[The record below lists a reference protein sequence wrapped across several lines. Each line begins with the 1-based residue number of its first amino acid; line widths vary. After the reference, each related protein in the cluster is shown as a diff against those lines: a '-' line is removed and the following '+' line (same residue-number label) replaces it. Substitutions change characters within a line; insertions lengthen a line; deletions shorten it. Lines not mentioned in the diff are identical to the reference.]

1 MNETF
6 LTPAEL
12 FEQFGIP
19 IQTQAK
25 WRMKNNNKI
34 KIPFIKLG
42 RRIVYKRSSIVE
54 FLDSLERNKIG
65 RYRVFVFGFKF
76 NTAYTLRTMCTLRGL
91 I

>member
-42 RRIVYKRSSIVE
+42 RRIVYKRSSLEE
-54 FLDSLERNKIG
+54 FLDSLEKNK
-65 RYRVFVFGFKF
+65 VK
-76 NTAYTLRTMCTLRGL
+76 T
-91 I
+91 

>member
-42 RRIVYKRSSIVE
+42 RRIVYKRSSIEE
-54 FLDSLERNKIG
+54 FLNSLEKNK
-65 RYRVFVFGFKF
+65 VK
-76 NTAYTLRTMCTLRGL
+76 T
-91 I
+91 

>member
-6 LTPAEL
+6 LTPTEL

-25 WRMKNNNKI
+25 WRMKNSNKV

-42 RRIVYKRSSIVE
+42 RRIVYKRSSIEE
-54 FLDSLERNKIG
+54 FLDSLERNKPG
-65 RYRVFVFGFKF
+65 K
-76 NTAYTLRTMCTLRGL
+76 
-91 I
+91 

>member
-6 LTPAEL
+6 LMPAEL

-42 RRIVYKRSSIVE
+42 RRIVYKRSSIEE
-54 FLDSLERNKIG
+54 FLDGLEKNK
-65 RYRVFVFGFKF
+65 VK
-76 NTAYTLRTMCTLRGL
+76 T
-91 I
+91 

>member
-1 MNETF
+1 MSETF

-42 RRIVYKRSSIVE
+42 RRIVYKRSSIEE
-54 FLDSLERNKIG
+54 FLDSLEKNK
-65 RYRVFVFGFKF
+65 VK
-76 NTAYTLRTMCTLRGL
+76 T
-91 I
+91 

>member
-6 LTPAEL
+6 LTPTEL

-42 RRIVYKRSSIVE
+42 RRIVYKRSSIEE
-54 FLDSLERNKIG
+54 FLDSLEKNKA
-65 RYRVFVFGFKF
+65 K
-76 NTAYTLRTMCTLRGL
+76 T
-91 I
+91 

>member
-6 LTPAEL
+6 LTPSEL

-42 RRIVYKRSSIVE
+42 RRIVYKRSSIEE
-54 FLDSLERNKIG
+54 FLDSLEKNK
-65 RYRVFVFGFKF
+65 VK
-76 NTAYTLRTMCTLRGL
+76 T
-91 I
+91 

>member
-12 FEQFGIP
+12 FEQFCIP

-25 WRMKNNNKI
+25 WRMKSNNKL

-42 RRIVYKRSSIVE
+42 RRIIYKKSSIE
-54 FLDSLERNKIG
+54 DF
-65 RYRVFVFGFKF
+65 
-76 NTAYTLRTMCTLRGL
+76 
-91 I
+91 

>member
-6 LTPAEL
+6 LTSAEL

-42 RRIVYKRSSIVE
+42 RRIVYKRSSIEE
-54 FLDSLERNKIG
+54 FLDSLEKNK
-65 RYRVFVFGFKF
+65 VK
-76 NTAYTLRTMCTLRGL
+76 T
-91 I
+91 